1 VLIVRSSRDVAA
13 ELERLIARLDP
24 ALPVD
29 NSGSLKQVLA
39 VAFFPSYLATL
50 ALGAFGVLAAMLA
63 VTGIYGIA
71 SYSVSRRRR
80 EIGIRMAIGARAG
93 DVLRFV
99 LGRTAILVLAGA
111 ALGLA
116 GGIAASAVL
125 AKVVYGA
132 SSHDPSVLAAVTLSM
147 AAVALGSVASPA
159 RKAIS
164 VDPQQALRMD

>member
-1 VLIVRSSRDVAA
+1 VAA

-24 ALPVD
+24 ALPID

-39 VAFFPSYLATL
+39 VAFLPSYLATA

-80 EIGIRMAIGARAG
+80 EIGIRIAIGARSA

-99 LGRTAILVLAGA
+99 LGRTAILVLSGA

-125 AKVVYGA
+125 AKVVYQA
-132 SSHDPSVLAAVTLSM
+132 SSHDPSVLAAVALSM
-147 AAVALGSVASPA
+147 AAVGLASVAGPA
-159 RKAIS
+159 RNAVS